1 MTIPGCWSESGGK
14 RLTRAVVQRVRSAS
28 IDVGGERVADIKSG
42 VVVLVG
48 VGASDR
54 PEDGER
60 LAAKIAGLRIFEEA
74 GKMQR
79 ALADVGGTALAVPQ
93 FTLYGDARH
102 GRRPEFTAAAPP
114 ELGKRLFEAFCGAL
128 RGNGI
133 EVRQGRFG
141 AAMLVRLEAD
151 GPVTLALSTDGWR
164 ESELGSS

>member
-1 MTIPGCWSESGGK
+1 MI
-14 RLTRAVVQRVRSAS
+14 L
-28 IDVGGERVADIKSG
+28 
-42 VVVLVG
+42 LG
-48 VGASDR
+48 VGAKDR

-79 ALADVGGTALAVPQ
+79 ALADVGGVVLVVPQ

-102 GRRPEFTAAAPP
+102 GRRPDFTAAAPP
-114 ELGKRLFEAFCGAL
+114 ELGKRLFEAFCGAVRASGL
-128 RGNGI
+128 

-141 AAMLVRLEAD
+141 AAMLVSLEAD

>member
-1 MTIPGCWSESGGK
+1 
-14 RLTRAVVQRVRSAS
+14 VQRVRSAAV
-28 IDVGGERVADIKSG
+28 DVDEERVAEIG
-42 VVVLVG
+42 AGLVVLLG
-48 VGASDR
+48 VGANDR

-74 GKMQR
+74 GRMQR
-79 ALADVGGTALAVPQ
+79 SLTDIGGMVLAVPQ

-114 ELGKRLFEAFCGAL
+114 DVGRRLFEGFCGVM
-128 RGNGI
+128 RGKGI

-141 AAMLVRLEAD
+141 AMMRVSIEAD

-164 ESELGSS
+164 ESELGTTS

>member
-1 MTIPGCWSESGGK
+1 M
-14 RLTRAVVQRVRSAS
+14 
-28 IDVGGERVADIKSG
+28 
-42 VVVLVG
+42 VG
-48 VGASDR
+48 VGAHDR

-60 LAAKIAGLRIFEEA
+60 LAAKIAVLRIFEEG

-79 ALADVGGTALAVPQ
+79 ALADVGGAVLAVPQ

-102 GRRPEFTAAAPP
+102 GRRPDFTAAAPP

-128 RGNGI
+128 RGSGV

-141 AAMLVRLEAD
+141 ATMLVSLEAD

-164 ESELGSS
+164 ESELGAG